1 MAKQYNTKALLQD
14 QIDEENVQA
23 MTWKIPM
30 GICFVCGVA
39 SLLGVSNYSSL
50 GILAGIS
57 FVLMI
62 IFAVISSSSKKTTGL
77 ERVRTG
83 GHYDLVKSLSQL
95 PDAYH
100 IIYGVPLKAR
110 EGCESTLEAIVIG
123 PSGIHVIGFSCKHG
137 KMVGN
142 KKDDLWLQHNV
153 GCGGTPYT
161 NEFKNPTRFLAFQC
175 YVLKEFLR
183 NQGIDALINGR
194 YFFLNAHQIETNC
207 FDQCFCDLRKLEE
220 SIVNRKK
227 QLSNVQIRHLVRLL
241 GYEPQ

>member
-23 MTWKIPM
+23 ITWKIPM

-95 PDAYH
+95 PDA
-100 IIYGVPLKAR
+100 
-110 EGCESTLEAIVIG
+110 
-123 PSGIHVIGFSCKHG
+123 GFSCKHG